1 MSEKLAVL
9 IELLITGT
17 IYLLLVLILA
27 LLIETERFT
36 CQVNQWQHQMLHNIK
51 WQAAREA
58 YV

>member
-36 CQVNQWQHQMLHNIK
+36 CQVNQ
-51 WQAAREA
+51 
-58 YV
+58 